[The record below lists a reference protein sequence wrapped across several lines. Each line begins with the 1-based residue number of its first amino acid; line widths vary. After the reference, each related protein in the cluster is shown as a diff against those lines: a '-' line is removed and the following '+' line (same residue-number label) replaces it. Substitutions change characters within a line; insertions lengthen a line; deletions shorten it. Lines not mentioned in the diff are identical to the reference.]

1 VRLDFYLKVTRIVPR
16 RSGAGDL
23 CRDGM
28 VEVNGQPGK
37 AGRQVQPG
45 DRIRVRFL
53 SRELAVEIL
62 GLPEKKS
69 VSKVEA
75 RTFYTVVEEKRF
87 DLWGREV
94 EPKPPPAGGR
104 DQ

>member
-1 VRLDFYLKVTRIVPR
+1 MRLDLYLKVTRLVPR

-28 VEVNGQPGK
+28 VEVNGRPGK
-37 AGRQVQPG
+37 AGRQVEPG

-53 SRELAVEIL
+53 SRELAVEVL
-62 GLPEKKS
+62 GLPAKKS

-75 RTFYTVVEEKRF
+75 RTFYTVLEEKRF
-87 DLWGREV
+87 DLWGRE
-94 EPKPPPAGGR
+94 R
-104 DQ
+104 